1 MEEHRAKNSSLAPQQ
16 TTRSQHRGTTLAAKY
31 GLTEME
37 IQMPSQGSQTID
49 HEFNAYVTANRSPK
63 GTDPLAFWEVSFCR
77 CIDPIFSIK
86 L

>member
-1 MEEHRAKNSSLAPQQ
+1 MKEYRAKISSLVPLQ

-49 HEFNAYVTANRSPK
+49 HEFNAYVTSNRSPK
-63 GTDPLAFWEVSFCR
+63 GTDPLAFWEVSFFR
-77 CIDPIFSIK
+77 HIDPILSTE